1 MYRHPAWSALLLC
14 ACACLCP
21 PLPAEAAA
29 GVPPGASVGL
39 VLSGGGARGLA
50 HVGVIRVLE
59 SRGIRPAVITGTS
72 MGAIIGAL
80 YASGRSADE
89 IERVVREMNWRR
101 ALSDASPRRYQ
112 PYSLRELEAG
122 MTADLRMSIT
132 RGGIAFPRGVIEGQH
147 LEQMLGQLFDERG
160 GPLQFSQLP
169 IRFAVVAADLET
181 GEQVV
186 IDQGDVVSAV
196 RASMSVPGALAPVE
210 RGGHLLVDGGVA
222 NNMPV
227 DVARAMGADFIIAV
241 DVSAPLRTRD
251 ELNSVFAVANQTMG
265 FLVRLNTLNQR
276 TRLRAD
282 DVLIV
287 PDLRDYG
294 SAAFDQADG
303 IIRAGLEA
311 AEAALGAAG
320 PAGSAVS
327 GPSPAGQ
334 ATLEPVIRF
343 IRVVNDSP
351 VGDEVVRALVSQ
363 PLGQPLDR
371 GRLEDDITRLYGLDY
386 FSLVRYRV
394 VDDGEEKGLEIVCA
408 ARESGTS
415 WLKLGL
421 RLQDDFEGNSEFGL
435 SASLRAAGLNRYGG
449 TLFGRVELGTAPQ
462 MELRFLQPLDPGL
475 RYFIE
480 PAAGYAAQVLDIYL
494 DDLQEEPVSSYRRRD
509 RWFSLSAG
517 RLLWREVA
525 ELRVGMVREYA
536 SLDFR
541 GGLDVVDQA
550 GSSSKFQDGYYFARI
565 GWDSLDDLGFP
576 SEGARWSITR
586 ERHDAG
592 IGAEARF
599 ARVLTDFTLAAS
611 FGRDTYLLEGDTE
624 ISDNDE
630 ADFVDIPFIGGFLE
644 LSGLPPR
651 SRFGRH
657 RALLRGILYHRLDQ
671 DGPLPLGVPLYVGG
685 SLEKGNVWLDRDNIS
700 WSSAISAGSV
710 FLGARTP
717 LGPAYLSYGMTE
729 EGDHGLFLF
738 LGQRFR

>member
-1 MYRHPAWSALLLC
+1 MYRRSVLSAVLIC
-14 ACACLCP
+14 AVSSGHLVA
-21 PLPAEAAA
+21 AESIEI
-29 GVPPGASVGL
+29 PPGARVGL

-89 IERVVREMNWRR
+89 IERVARGMDWRQ
-101 ALSDASPRRYQ
+101 ALSDASPRQYQ
-112 PYSLRELEAG
+112 PYNLRELEAG
-122 MTADLRMSIT
+122 MTADLRISIT
-132 RGGIAFPRGVIEGQH
+132 RNGIAFPRGVIEGQH
-147 LEQMLGQLFDERG
+147 LELLLGQLFDAQG
-160 GPLQFSQLP
+160 GPLQFSRMP
-169 IRFAVVAADLET
+169 VRFAAVAADLET

-186 IDQGDVVSAV
+186 IDRGDVVSAV
-196 RASMSVPGALAPVE
+196 RASMSIPGALAPVE
-210 RGGHLLVDGGVA
+210 RDGRLLVDGGVA

-227 DVARAMGADFIIAV
+227 DVARAMGADVIIAV
-241 DVSAPLRTRD
+241 DVSAPLRKRD
-251 ELNSVFAVANQTMG
+251 ELTSVFTVANQTMA

-276 TRLRAD
+276 ETLREG
-282 DVLIV
+282 DVLIT
-287 PDLRDYG
+287 PDLREYT
-294 SAAFDQADG
+294 SAAFNQADG

-311 AEAALGAAG
+311 AEEALGAVVSEGSIASG
-320 PAGSAVS
+320 SRPAGR
-327 GPSPAGQ
+327 
-334 ATLEPVIRF
+334 TEEEPVIGF

-351 VGDEVVRALVSQ
+351 VGDEVVRAMISQ
-363 PLGQPLDR
+363 PLGRPLER
-371 GRLEDDITRLYGLDY
+371 ARIEDDITRLYGLDY

-394 VDDGEEKGLEIVCA
+394 VEDDGEQGLEVVCV

-435 SASLRAAGLNRYGG
+435 LASLRAAGLNRYGG
-449 TLFGRVELGTAPQ
+449 TLFGRIELGTTPEL
-462 MELRFLQPLDPGL
+462 ELRFLQPLDPGL

-480 PAAGYAAQVLDIYL
+480 PAAGYAAEVFDIYL
-494 DDLQEEPVSSYRRRD
+494 DDLQEQPLSSYRKRE
-509 RWFSLSAG
+509 RWISLSAG

-525 ELRVGMVREYA
+525 EIRLGVVREYG

-541 GGLDVVDQA
+541 SGLDVVAQG
-550 GSSSKFQDGYYFARI
+550 GSTSFQDGYYFARI

-576 SEGARWSITR
+576 SEGARWNVTR
-586 ERHDAG
+586 EQHDPD
-592 IGAEARF
+592 IGGADRF
-599 ARVLTDFTLAAS
+599 ARMLTDFTLAATS
-611 FGRDTYLLEGDTE
+611 GRNTFLLEGDSE
-624 ISDNDE
+624 ISDSDE

-671 DGPLPLGVPLYVGG
+671 DGPLPVGMPLYMGA
-685 SLEKGNVWLDRDNIS
+685 SLEKGNVWLDRDNIT
-700 WSSAISAGSV
+700 WDGAISAGSV

-717 LGPAYLSYGMTE
+717 LGPAYLSFGMTE
-729 EGDHGLFLF
+729 EGDRGVALF
-738 LGQRFR
+738 LGERFR